1 MNSSVESISIELKL
15 RKKKGLVNFSYNAN
29 NNNICDHLRNFGKS
43 LDTLLAMTNYDKVF
57 LMEDLNAEEAD
68 IHVKLKKLIKVPTC
82 FQNPDYPKT
91 IDLMLTNLVRSF

>member
-1 MNSSVESISIELKL
+1 MNSSVESISTELKL

-43 LDTLLAMTNYDKVF
+43 LDTLLTMTNYDKVF

-68 IHVKLKKLIKVPTC
+68 IHVKLKKLIQRVFNVFSKSGQ
-82 FQNPDYPKT
+82 FQDY
-91 IDLMLTNLVRSF
+91 